1 MKEAEAIFTDYITQN
16 SLKDT
21 PQRRLILQYFLEHN
35 GHLSA
40 EEFYYL
46 LREKSVSV
54 GQATVYRTL
63 KLLCDCGLAR
73 EVNFGDGVSRYEL
86 GYGSEHHDH
95 LICEVCNANIEVL
108 DEEIEAL
115 QKVLAARYGY
125 TLTSHRLY
133 LYGICPDCK
142 NKKSPPNP

>member
-1 MKEAEAIFTDYITQN
+1 MKEAETVFTDYIAQN

-21 PQRRLILQYFLEHN
+21 PQRRLILQYFLEHD

-40 EEFYYL
+40 EEFYHL
-46 LREKSVSV
+46 LREKGVAV

-63 KLLCDCGLAR
+63 KLLCDSGLAR
-73 EVNFGDGVSRYEL
+73 EVNFGDGVSRYEV

-115 QKVLAARYGY
+115 QQVLAARYGY

-133 LYGICPDCK
+133 LYGICPNCK
-142 NKKSPPNP
+142 AKK